1 MKRIIIG
8 TAGHIDHGKSS
19 LVLALTGVDPDRLK
33 EEKERGVTIDIGF
46 ADLRVG
52 DVHFGLVDVP
62 GHERFI
68 KNMLAG
74 AHGVDLV
81 LLVIAADEGL
91 MPQTREHFDI
101 CRLLEVK
108 TGLIVL
114 TKIDAAEYELIE
126 MVETEAIDYVKGS
139 FLEGVPVVRV
149 SSRTGEGIEPLKAA
163 LLKIASKAIERDDRA
178 VARLPIDRA
187 FTVKGFGV
195 VVTGTLIAG
204 QIKIGDELEILPS
217 SKLRARVRTIE
228 VHGKSVTVA
237 RAGERTAVNLQG
249 VDLAQVER
257 GQAVAPFGRLAVS
270 SMFDVDFQLLK
281 SSPKPLRSRA
291 RVHLHLG
298 TAQVMARV
306 VLLGDQEATPGQ
318 RRLAQLRLESPILA
332 IPGDHFILRGFSPAV
347 TIGGGLI
354 LDSLPEKHRLRDF
367 EAAAARLK
375 TLAAANELDRIPLF
389 VEMAGE
395 IGMTHDE
402 IATRSGSTDETI
414 RHASEAAVR
423 ARRLVDVGRNP
434 LRLVARPAFEKLAGE
449 ARTRLEQFHKQT
461 PLEAGMKL
469 EELRERVFSHL
480 APEIFRA
487 ALTFLSERNEV
498 VVEKDLARLSRH
510 QVALNEQEEAAK
522 AHLAEFYDR
531 ADLNPVSL
539 DEALAATAAQLAIDK
554 PRLQRL
560 AQMLIS
566 SGELVRVADLIFHRR
581 ALDRL
586 KISLQ
591 EFKSEHGSKIDVASF
606 KDLTGV
612 SRKYAIPLLEYLD
625 RQRVTRR
632 QGDAREI
639 L

>member
-19 LVLALTGVDPDRLK
+19 LVRALTGVDPDRLK

-46 ADLRVG
+46 ADLTVG

-114 TKIDAAEYELIE
+114 TKIDAADAELVE
-126 MVETEAIDYVKGS
+126 MVEAEAIDYVKGS
-139 FLEGVPVVRV
+139 FLESAPILRV
-149 SSRTGEGIEPLKAA
+149 SSRTGEGIEQLKAA

-178 VARLPIDRA
+178 VARLPLDRA

-204 QIKIGDELEILPS
+204 QIEIGDELEILPS
-217 SKLRARVRTIE
+217 SELRARVRSIE

-237 RAGERTAVNLQG
+237 RAGERTAINLQG
-249 VDLAQVER
+249 VDLAQIAR
-257 GQAVAPFGRLAVS
+257 GQAVAPFGRLVVS
-270 SMFDVDFQLLK
+270 SMFDVDFQLLA

-298 TAQVMARV
+298 TAQVMARI
-306 VLLGDQEATPGQ
+306 VLLGDQEAAPGA
-318 RRLAQLRLESPILA
+318 RRLAQLRLESPVLA
-332 IPGDHFILRGFSPAV
+332 MPGDHFILRGFSPAM

-354 LDSLPEKHRLRDF
+354 LDPLPAKHRLRDSA
-367 EAAAARLK
+367 EAVARLQ
-375 TLAAANELDRIPLF
+375 TLAAAAETDRIPLF

-395 IGMTHDE
+395 SGMTQAE
-402 IATRSGSTDETI
+402 IAMRSGSTDEMI
-414 RHASEAAVR
+414 KQASEAAVR
-423 ARRLVDVGRNP
+423 ARRLVDVGRN
-434 LRLVARPAFEKLAGE
+434 LQRLVARPVFERLARD
-449 ARTRLEQFHKQT
+449 ARIKLEQFHKQT

-469 EELRERVFSHL
+469 EELRERVFGQLS
-480 APEIFRA
+480 PEIFRA
-487 ALTFLSERNEV
+487 ALSYLAERNEV
-498 VVEKDLARLSRH
+498 VVEKDLARLARH
-510 QVALNEQEEAAK
+510 QVALSQQEQAAK
-522 AHLAEFYDR
+522 VQLAEFYDR
-531 ADLNPVSL
+531 ADLNTVSL
-539 DEALAATAAQLAIDK
+539 DEALAASVAQLGVDK
-554 PRLQRL
+554 SRLQRL
-560 AQMLIS
+560 GQMLIS
-566 SGELVRVADLIFHRR
+566 SGELVRVNDLIFHRR

-586 KISLQ
+586 KNTLQ
-591 EFKSEHGSKIDVASF
+591 KFKSEQGTKIDVSSF